1 MKKIMMLMMVALLM
15 LGVSGQAMA
24 AFNEGD
30 LIRVV
35 YSGTGA
41 GTEYATD
48 MGNYS
53 SLTAPNSTTYLNDTT
68 DTVSL
73 SAIGAAS
80 WSNANVSYFIV
91 SSTLNGGNGAAW
103 TSGPTTGATAAPGQ
117 FWAGIYNGAS
127 TVLPSYN
134 NAAIGNN
141 VTLLQSNAGSYWTNL
156 NAGGYAVGTMGGFL
170 DQNVPGNTAEANL
183 AALSTTGYVNQML
196 YYYGSTPDGSTTD
209 IKGTAVAALETLVNA
224 NGQLITVLDAQNA
237 PTTPIP
243 AAAYLFGSGLL
254 GLFGLRRKMVA

>member
-1 MKKIMMLMMVALLM
+1 MLMMVALLM

-35 YSGTGA
+35 YSGTGS

-53 SLTAPNSTTYLNDTT
+53 SLTAPGSVYLNDTT

-73 SAIGAAS
+73 SQIGAAS
-80 WSNANVSYFIV
+80 WSNANVAYFIM

-117 FWAGIYNGAS
+117 FWSGFELNAS
-127 TVLPSYN
+127 TVLPVYGAN
-134 NAAIGNN
+134 AIGNN
-141 VTLLQSNAGSYWTNL
+141 VTLLQSNAGSYWTNM
-156 NAGGYAVGTMGGFL
+156 NGGGYAVGTMGSYL
-170 DQNVPGNTAEANL
+170 DQNIPGNTAEVNL

-224 NGQLITVLDAQNA
+224 NGQLITILGNA

-243 AAAYLFGSGLL
+243 AAVYLFGSGLL
-254 GLFGLRRKMVA
+254 GLIGLRRKMVA